1 MVGRRLER
9 AFGRSDER
17 SGLSTQIDPTYPRIC
32 VGCRAHRRC
41 DETTRRV
48 EFKSVSIKVAI
59 IDDDES
65 ARRSLARLM
74 KSAGISATTFSS
86 AGAFLEAPARDQV
99 DCAVTDMRMPGVDG
113 LKLQET
119 LAQTLPHLS
128 VIFVTGH
135 GDVPTGIRA
144 MKGGAVDFLEK
155 PVDDEALLAAVRRAA
170 ERSRAQK
177 ASCVELDDLR
187 RRYDR
192 LTPRER
198 QVFQL
203 ITSGLLNKQ
212 AGAELG
218 TGEKTIKVQ
227 RASVMIKMRA
237 ESLADLVRMADQL
250 DVRPAKT
257 GTASRSG

>member
-1 MVGRRLER
+1 M
-9 AFGRSDER
+9 
-17 SGLSTQIDPTYPRIC
+17 P
-32 VGCRAHRRC
+32 
-41 DETTRRV
+41 
-48 EFKSVSIKVAI
+48 IKVAI

-65 ARRSLARLM
+65 ARKSLARLM
-74 KSAGISATTFSS
+74 KSAGISPTTFSS
-86 AGAFLEAPARDQV
+86 ASAFLEDPVRDQV

-119 LAQTLPHLS
+119 IAQTLPYLA

-135 GDVPTGIRA
+135 GDVPTGIKA

-177 ASCVELDDLR
+177 ASRSELDELR
-187 RRYDR
+187 RRYNR

-203 ITSGLLNKQ
+203 VTSGLLNKQ

-227 RASVMIKMRA
+227 RASVMNKMQA

-250 DVRPAKT
+250 KIRPART
-257 GTASRSG
+257 GAASRPG